1 MKNSLIKEVGLER
14 IEEIHAEGWSQID
27 FIEVVFREWVKLNQS
42 LLDKEYTKQNNIPRK
57 DDDLDRFSL
66 WLVDN
71 IYLQVY
77 CKTSDNQT
85 VKEFCVKHFNYKE
98 GSFSP
103 N

>member
-1 MKNSLIKEVGLER
+1 MEDFLFKEVGLER
-14 IEEIHAEGWSQID
+14 IKNIREEGWGQID
-27 FIEVVFREWVKLNQS
+27 FIEVVFKEWVKLNQS
-42 LLDKEYTKQNNIPRK
+42 ILDREYTKQNNIARK
-57 DDDLDRFSL
+57 DGDLDHFTL

-77 CKTSDNQT
+77 CKSNDSRT

-103 N
+103 D

>member
-1 MKNSLIKEVGLER
+1 MEDFLFKEVGLER
-14 IEEIHAEGWSQID
+14 IKHIRDEGWGQID
-27 FIEVVFREWVKLNQS
+27 FIEVVFKEWVKLNQS
-42 LLDKEYTKQNNIPRK
+42 ILDREYTKQNNIARK
-57 DDDLDRFSL
+57 DGDLDRFTL

-77 CKTSDNQT
+77 CKSNDNQI